1 MKNVKLTIEYDGTMY
16 HGWQVQKNA
25 ITVQQKVTEAI
36 YHLTKEHVNLIGSS
50 RTDEGV
56 HAYGQVANFITNST
70 IPQERFAHALNT
82 FLPPDIVVVKSE
94 GVPLKF
100 HARYDTKGKKYRYII
115 YNRRIKSALWKD
127 RAYHVRNEINVD
139 IMKEAA
145 KFLVGTYDFS
155 SFRASGSSTKTSI
168 RTIHEISVE
177 KSGDLI
183 TIDVSGNG
191 FLYNMVRIIAGT
203 LVEMGIRNVHPS
215 KMADII
221 NAKDRKK
228 AGKTAPPQGLYLME
242 VYYLERKI
250 I

>member
-1 MKNVKLTIEYDGTMY
+1 MKNIKLTIEYDGKMY

-25 ITVQQKVTEAI
+25 VTVQQKLSEAI

-56 HAYGQVANFITNST
+56 HAYGQVANFVTNSN
-70 IPQERFAHALNT
+70 IQGERFAHAINA

-94 GVPLKF
+94 DVPLDF
-100 HARYDTKGKKYRYII
+100 HARYNTTGKRYRYII

-127 RAYHVRNEINVD
+127 RAYHVRNEIDID

-145 KFLVGTYDFS
+145 KYLVGTHDFS

-168 RTIHEISVE
+168 RTIHDISID
-177 KSGDLI
+177 KKGDLI
-183 TIDVSGNG
+183 TIDVSGDG

-203 LVEMGIRNVHPS
+203 LVEMGVGHIEPF
-215 KMADII
+215 KMEDII

-242 VYYLERKI
+242 VYY
-250 I
+250 